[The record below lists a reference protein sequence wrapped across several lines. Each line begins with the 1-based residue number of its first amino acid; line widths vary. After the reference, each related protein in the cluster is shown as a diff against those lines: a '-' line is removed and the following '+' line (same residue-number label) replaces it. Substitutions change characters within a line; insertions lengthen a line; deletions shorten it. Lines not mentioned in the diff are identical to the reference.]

1 MNISVIIPTFNRK
14 ETLKRAIQSVVM
26 QSYTP
31 YEIIVIDDGSDDGTK
46 EWLKDNYPDVK
57 YIYQMN
63 SGVSSARNKGIK
75 FARGDWIALLD
86 SDDEWLPSK
95 LKDQA
100 YEIELNPAAK
110 FLHTNEIWI
119 RNGVRVNQMKKHKK
133 YGGYIFEKCLDICR
147 ISPSSVLIK
156 KDIFDEI
163 GMFDETLKVCEDYD
177 LWLRFASKYP
187 VHFLDQPLIKKYGGH
202 SDQLSKV
209 DDGIESYRIRSL
221 KKILNSGILN
231 KKQKAITKDVLVK
244 KMYIYA
250 KGLEKRNK
258 IRELNDTKKIFNIG
272 LILHSF
278 IKLQLA

>member
-1 MNISVIIPTFNRK
+1 MNISVIIPTYNRK
-14 ETLKRAIQSVVM
+14 ETLKRAIQSVLI

-31 YEIIVIDDGSDDGTK
+31 YEIIVIDDGSNDGTK
-46 EWLKDNYPDVK
+46 EWLKDNFPNVK

-100 YEIELNPAAK
+100 NEIESNPAAK

-133 YGGYIFEKCLDICR
+133 YGGYIFEKCLDMCR

-221 KKILNSGILN
+221 KKIMNSGILN
-231 KKQKAITKDVLVK
+231 KKQKTITKDVLVK

-258 IRELNDTKKIFNIG
+258 IRELNDTKKNIQYW
-272 LILHSF
+272 IN
-278 IKLQLA
+278 IT

>member
-14 ETLKRAIQSVVM
+14 KTLKRAIQSVLM

-46 EWLKDNYPDVK
+46 EWLKDNFPNVK

-100 YEIELNPAAK
+100 NEIESNPAAK

-133 YGGYIFEKCLDICR
+133 YGGYIFEKCLDMCR

-209 DDGIESYRIRSL
+209 DDGIESYRIQSL
-221 KKILNSGILN
+221 KKIMNSGILN
-231 KKQKAITKDVLVK
+231 KKQKTITKDVLVK

-250 KGLEKRNK
+250 RGLEKRNK
-258 IRELNDTKKIFNIG
+258 IRELNDTKKNIQYW
-272 LILHSF
+272 IN
-278 IKLQLA
+278 IT

>member
-1 MNISVIIPTFNRK
+1 MDISVIIPTFNRK
-14 ETLKRAIQSVVM
+14 DTLKRAIQSVVM

-46 EWLKDNYPDVK
+46 EWLKDNYPNVK

-75 FARGDWIALLD
+75 SARGDWIALLD

-100 YEIELNPAAK
+100 NEIELNPAAK

-133 YGGYIFEKCLDICR
+133 YGGYIFEKCLDMCR

-221 KKILNSGILN
+221 KKIMNSGILN
-231 KKQKAITKDVLVK
+231 KKQKTITKDVLVK

-258 IRELNDTKKIFNIG
+258 IRELNDTKKNIQYW
-272 LILHSF
+272 IN
-278 IKLQLA
+278 IT

>member
-1 MNISVIIPTFNRK
+1 MNIYVIIPTFNRK

-46 EWLKDNYPDVK
+46 EWLKDNYPNVK

-100 YEIELNPAAK
+100 NEIELNPAAK

-133 YGGYIFEKCLDICR
+133 YGGYIFEKCLDMCR
-147 ISPSSVLIK
+147 ISPSSVLIQ

-221 KKILNSGILN
+221 KKIMNSGILN
-231 KKQKAITKDVLVK
+231 KKQKTITKDVLVK

-258 IRELNDTKKIFNIG
+258 IRELNDTKKNIQYW
-272 LILHSF
+272 IN
-278 IKLQLA
+278 IT

>member
-14 ETLKRAIQSVVM
+14 ETLKRAIQSVLM

-46 EWLKDNYPDVK
+46 EWLKDKYPNVK

-100 YEIELNPAAK
+100 NEIELNPAAK

-133 YGGYIFEKCLDICR
+133 YGGYIFEKCLDMCR

-221 KKILNSGILN
+221 KKIMNSGILN
-231 KKQKAITKDVLVK
+231 KKQKTITKDVLVK

-258 IRELNDTKKIFNIG
+258 IRELNDTKKNIQYW
-272 LILHSF
+272 IN
-278 IKLQLA
+278 IT

>member
-1 MNISVIIPTFNRK
+1 
-14 ETLKRAIQSVVM
+14 VVM

-31 YEIIVIDDGSDDGTK
+31 YEIIVIDDGSNDGTK
-46 EWLKDNYPDVK
+46 EWLKDNFPNVK

-100 YEIELNPAAK
+100 NEIELNPAAK

-133 YGGYIFEKCLDICR
+133 YGGYIFEKCLDMCR

-221 KKILNSGILN
+221 KKIMNSGILN
-231 KKQKAITKDVLVK
+231 KKQKTITKDVLVK

-258 IRELNDTKKIFNIG
+258 IRELNDTKKNIQYW
-272 LILHSF
+272 IN
-278 IKLQLA
+278 IT

>member
-1 MNISVIIPTFNRK
+1 MNISVIIPTYNRK
-14 ETLKRAIQSVVM
+14 ETLKRAIQSVLM

-46 EWLKDNYPDVK
+46 EWLKDNYPNVK

-100 YEIELNPAAK
+100 NEIELNPAAK

-133 YGGYIFEKCLDICR
+133 YGGYIFEKCLDMCR

-221 KKILNSGILN
+221 KKIMNSGILN
-231 KKQKAITKDVLVK
+231 KKQKTITKDVLVK

-258 IRELNDTKKIFNIG
+258 IRELNDTKKNIQYW
-272 LILHSF
+272 IN
-278 IKLQLA
+278 IT

>member
-14 ETLKRAIQSVVM
+14 KTLKRAIQSVLM

-46 EWLKDNYPDVK
+46 EWLKDNYPNVK

-100 YEIELNPAAK
+100 NEIELNPAAK

-133 YGGYIFEKCLDICR
+133 YGGYIFEKCLDMCR

-221 KKILNSGILN
+221 KKIMNSGILN
-231 KKQKAITKDVLVK
+231 KKQKTITKDVLVK

-258 IRELNDTKKIFNIG
+258 IRELNDTKKNIQYW
-272 LILHSF
+272 IN
-278 IKLQLA
+278 IT

>member
-1 MNISVIIPTFNRK
+1 MNISVIIPTYNRK
-14 ETLKRAIQSVVM
+14 ETLKRAIQSVLI

-31 YEIIVIDDGSDDGTK
+31 YEIIVIDDGSEDGTK
-46 EWLKDNYPDVK
+46 EWLKDNYPNVK

-100 YEIELNPAAK
+100 NEIELNPAAK

-133 YGGYIFEKCLDICR
+133 YGGYIFEKCLDMCR

-156 KDIFDEI
+156 KDIFNEI

-221 KKILNSGILN
+221 KKIMNSGILN
-231 KKQKAITKDVLVK
+231 KKQKTITKDVLVK

-258 IRELNDTKKIFNIG
+258 IRELNDTKKNIQYW
-272 LILHSF
+272 IN
-278 IKLQLA
+278 IT

>member
-14 ETLKRAIQSVVM
+14 ETLKRAVQSVLM

-46 EWLKDNYPDVK
+46 EWLKDNFPNVK

-100 YEIELNPAAK
+100 NEIELNPAAK

-133 YGGYIFEKCLDICR
+133 YGGYIFEKCLDMCR

-221 KKILNSGILN
+221 KKIMNSGILN
-231 KKQKAITKDVLVK
+231 KKQKTITKDVLVK

-258 IRELNDTKKIFNIG
+258 IRELNDTKKNIQYW
-272 LILHSF
+272 IN
-278 IKLQLA
+278 IT

>member
-46 EWLKDNYPDVK
+46 EWLKDNFPNVK

-100 YEIELNPAAK
+100 NEIELIPAAK

-133 YGGYIFEKCLDICR
+133 YGGYIFEKCLDMCR

-221 KKILNSGILN
+221 KKIMNSGILN
-231 KKQKAITKDVLVK
+231 KKQKTITKDVLVK

-258 IRELNDTKKIFNIG
+258 IRELNDTKKNIQYW
-272 LILHSF
+272 IN
-278 IKLQLA
+278 IT

>member
-46 EWLKDNYPDVK
+46 EWLKDNFPNVK

-100 YEIELNPAAK
+100 NEIELNPAAK

-133 YGGYIFEKCLDICR
+133 YGGYIFEKCLDMCR

-156 KDIFDEI
+156 KDIFEKI

-221 KKILNSGILN
+221 KKIMNSGILN
-231 KKQKAITKDVLVK
+231 KKQKTITKDVLVK

-258 IRELNDTKKIFNIG
+258 IRELNDTKKNIQYW
-272 LILHSF
+272 IN
-278 IKLQLA
+278 IT

>member
-46 EWLKDNYPDVK
+46 EWLKDNFPNVK

-100 YEIELNPAAK
+100 NEIELNPAAK

-133 YGGYIFEKCLDICR
+133 YGGYIFEKCLDMCR

-221 KKILNSGILN
+221 KKIMNSGILN
-231 KKQKAITKDVLVK
+231 KKQKTITKDVLVK

-258 IRELNDTKKIFNIG
+258 IRELNDTKKNIQYW
-272 LILHSF
+272 IN
-278 IKLQLA
+278 IT

>member
-46 EWLKDNYPDVK
+46 EWLKDNFPNVK

-100 YEIELNPAAK
+100 NEIELNPAAK

-133 YGGYIFEKCLDICR
+133 YGGYIFEKCLDMCR

-221 KKILNSGILN
+221 KKIMNSGILN
-231 KKQKAITKDVLVK
+231 KKQKTITKDVLVK

-258 IRELNDTKKIFNIG
+258 IRELNNTKKNIQYW
-272 LILHSF
+272 IN
-278 IKLQLA
+278 IT

>member
-14 ETLKRAIQSVVM
+14 ETLKRAIQSVEM

-46 EWLKDNYPDVK
+46 EWLKDNFPNVK

-100 YEIELNPAAK
+100 NEIELNPAAK

-133 YGGYIFEKCLDICR
+133 YGGYIFEKCLDMCR

-221 KKILNSGILN
+221 KKIMNSGILN
-231 KKQKAITKDVLVK
+231 KKQKTITKDVLVK

-258 IRELNDTKKIFNIG
+258 IRELNDTKKNIQYW
-272 LILHSF
+272 INM
-278 IKLQLA
+278 I

>member
-14 ETLKRAIQSVVM
+14 KTLKRAIQSVLM

-31 YEIIVIDDGSDDGTK
+31 YELIVIDDGSDDGTK
-46 EWLKDNYPDVK
+46 EWLKDNFPNVK

-100 YEIELNPAAK
+100 NEIELNPAAK

-133 YGGYIFEKCLDICR
+133 YGGYIFEKCLDMCR

-221 KKILNSGILN
+221 KKIMNSGILN
-231 KKQKAITKDVLVK
+231 KKQKTITKDVLVK

-258 IRELNDTKKIFNIG
+258 IRELNDTKKNIQYW
-272 LILHSF
+272 IN
-278 IKLQLA
+278 IT

>member
-1 MNISVIIPTFNRK
+1 MKISVIIPTFNRK
-14 ETLKRAIQSVVM
+14 KTLKRAIQSVLI

-31 YEIIVIDDGSDDGTK
+31 YEIIVIDDGSNDGTK
-46 EWLKDNYPDVK
+46 EWLKDNYPNVK
-57 YIYQMN
+57 YIYKMN

-100 YEIELNPAAK
+100 NEIESNPAAK

-133 YGGYIFEKCLDICR
+133 YGGYIFEKCLDMCR

-221 KKILNSGILN
+221 KKIMNSGILN
-231 KKQKAITKDVLVK
+231 KKQKTITKDVLVK

-258 IRELNDTKKIFNIG
+258 IRELNDTKKNIQYW
-272 LILHSF
+272 IN
-278 IKLQLA
+278 IT

>member
-1 MNISVIIPTFNRK
+1 MNISAIIPTFNRRQ
-14 ETLKRAIQSVVM
+14 TLKRAIQSVVM
-26 QSYTP
+26 QTYTP
-31 YEIIVIDDGSDDGTK
+31 YEIIIVDDGSDDGTK
-46 EWLKDNYPDVK
+46 EWLKDNYPNVK

-100 YEIELNPAAK
+100 NEIELNPAAK

-133 YGGYIFEKCLDICR
+133 YGGYIFEKCLDMCR

-156 KDIFDEI
+156 KDIFEKI

-187 VHFLDQPLIKKYGGH
+187 VHFLDQPLVKKYGGH

-221 KKILNSGILN
+221 KKIMISGILN
-231 KKQKAITKDVLVK
+231 KKQKTITKDVLVK
-244 KMYIYA
+244 KMFIYA

-258 IRELNDTKKIFNIG
+258 IRELNDTKKNIQYW
-272 LILHSF
+272 INM
-278 IKLQLA
+278 A

>member
-14 ETLKRAIQSVVM
+14 ETLKRAIQSVLM

-46 EWLKDNYPDVK
+46 EWLKDNYPNVK

-100 YEIELNPAAK
+100 NEIELNPAAK

-133 YGGYIFEKCLDICR
+133 YGGYIFEKCLDMCR

-221 KKILNSGILN
+221 KKIMNSGILN
-231 KKQKAITKDVLVK
+231 KKQKTITKDVLVK

-250 KGLEKRNK
+250 RGLEKRNK
-258 IRELNDTKKIFNIG
+258 IRELNDTKKNIQYW
-272 LILHSF
+272 IN
-278 IKLQLA
+278 IT